1 MWKPWTK
8 GIEIE
13 VPYRDAILQ
22 WQAPFNTKPQR
33 LTQIKNRYAGVLW
46 GNATTAVI
54 YDRWWNN
61 RNAKT
66 YVFDPSKSNST
77 ARILSDRNYQDR
89 YSDPG
94 DFVTQKGKFGETV
107 LTLEGA
113 KAFLLGEGFSEKGQ
127 FPFLDQIDLSSLQ
140 TNRLYQSA
148 YTDKYEQ
155 LYDYN
160 PKTKNLRVRI
170 ESKSEYPNY
179 FIRSLGKKK
188 GLEQLTL
195 FPNPFKKLENVG
207 KELISYQREDGLDLS
222 GVLYTPEGFDK
233 ENPSP
238 HPMILWA
245 YPREF
250 KDKSTAGAKDQ

>member
-1 MWKPWTK
+1 MYDLNARLVRVISDAPLQEVLPK
-8 GIEIE
+8 GFMAVAKGKRYISWRKDQPATLYYVEALDEGDPEIE

-107 LTLEGA
+107 LTLEGS

-160 PKTKNLRVRI
+160 PKTKNQ
-170 ESKSEYPNY
+170 
-179 FIRSLGKKK
+179 GC
-188 GLEQLTL
+188 GLSPKVNIPIIL
-195 FPNPFKKLENVG
+195 FV
-207 KELISYQREDGLDLS
+207 
-222 GVLYTPEGFDK
+222 
-233 ENPSP
+233 
-238 HPMILWA
+238 H
-245 YPREF
+245 
-250 KDKSTAGAKDQ
+250 